1 MEYSRESWNVV
12 KKKTADSEREW
23 HALRAEFA
31 ARRKLF
37 KSAYLLGRVSKNVR
51 KRYFGKLA
59 LFYFLLFS
67 GDPNKSE
74 GESSGESGF
83 STDNLETEPEENE
96 SAQTQNDIMTA
107 STTTIKNEDNNIEQL
122 NEAFETK
129 DNNNAKETENASST
143 TTNDTPSSP
152 LQSSESSSS
161 NPSPSEHHPKEMMVL
176 VPPLGNLLFEKYTY
190 NILVLGLRKIG
201 VQILTKISHLKRG
214 MEFYL
219 FL

>member
-1 MEYSRESWNVV
+1 M
-12 KKKTADSEREW
+12 
-23 HALRAEFA
+23 
-31 ARRKLF
+31 
-37 KSAYLLGRVSKNVR
+37 
-51 KRYFGKLA
+51 A

-152 LQSSESSSS
+152 PQSSESSSS

-176 VPPLGNLLFEKYTY
+176 VPPLGNLLFE
-190 NILVLGLRKIG
+190 
-201 VQILTKISHLKRG
+201 
-214 MEFYL
+214 
-219 FL
+219 